1 MQYITACIH
10 YSTRYLRLHV
20 LIGNL
25 PWLDDV
31 YMLLATD
38 HASQVAKCKKEKVH
52 PQPQKLRHSK
62 ISYSMRYYLESERWS
77 QESIHKTEM
86 PEDHMNL
93 LPHIPRKL
101 RNYYHPS

>member
-1 MQYITACIH
+1 
-10 YSTRYLRLHV
+10 V

-62 ISYSMRYYLESERWS
+62 KYVDIV
-77 QESIHKTEM
+77 QHA
-86 PEDHMNL
+86 L
-93 LPHIPRKL
+93 LPRVREVEPGKHT
-101 RNYYHPS
+101 